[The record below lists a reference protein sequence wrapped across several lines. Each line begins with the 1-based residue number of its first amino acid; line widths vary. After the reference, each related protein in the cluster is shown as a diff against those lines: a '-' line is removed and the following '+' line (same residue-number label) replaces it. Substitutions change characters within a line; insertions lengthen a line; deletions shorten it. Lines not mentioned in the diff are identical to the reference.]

1 MPRARL
7 TYCSN
12 VHAAPD
18 LPTHL
23 DALHRHA
30 LPIAEQCRRAGAPF
44 GLGLWWPMQ
53 LAHELAHDVD
63 STRTLLAFLDGHD
76 LPIWTLNAFP
86 FDGFHADVVK
96 TAVYQPDWSREE
108 RLHYTRVCA
117 DVLGLLGDRDE
128 VAISTLPLGWRAPA
142 APEPDLRLMARNLA
156 RCASAFAAVEKRTGV
171 RCILALEPEPDC
183 LLETARGAADF
194 LERWLFEEGAWTTVP
209 ADVLRRHLGVCVDLC
224 HLLVVGEDPVAAI
237 ADLRARG
244 IAVPKVQVS
253 SCLEVRSPEGL
264 DRLLGFAEP
273 RYLHQTV
280 AERGPRALDLDAVAA
295 RRAEFAAGGRIRSHY
310 HVPLY
315 WDEPGPFGSTQQEVA
330 RVLRELAR
338 LPGPLPL
345 FEVETYTWGVL
356 GDLGGTEP
364 LADRIAREI
373 AWARSCLES

>member
-63 STRTLLAFLDGHD
+63 STRTLLAFLDGHH

-128 VAISTLPLGWRAPA
+128 VAISTLPLGWRAPG

-244 IAVPKVQVS
+244 IAVPKV
-253 SCLEVRSPEGL
+253 
-264 DRLLGFAEP
+264 
-273 RYLHQTV
+273 
-280 AERGPRALDLDAVAA
+280 
-295 RRAEFAAGGRIRSHY
+295 
-310 HVPLY
+310 
-315 WDEPGPFGSTQQEVA
+315 
-330 RVLRELAR
+330 
-338 LPGPLPL
+338 
-345 FEVETYTWGVL
+345 
-356 GDLGGTEP
+356 
-364 LADRIAREI
+364 
-373 AWARSCLES
+373 